1 MRPREV
7 TFILEKEAEIS
18 WERLLATSQRQP
30 WLRVDFKNWRDEDD
44 SDGDDSDGDDNP
56 SIGIGI

>member
-7 TFILEKEAEIS
+7 TFTLQKEKVMR

-30 WLRVDFKNWRDEDD
+30 WLRVDFQNWRDEDD
-44 SDGDDSDGDDNP
+44 SDGDEDP
-56 SIGIGI
+56 MIGI